1 MSDFINCTFALVV
14 IASQFISPK
23 YSLPLISYLLIEDLA
38 NLRGA
43 NSSILFVMVISYDV
57 TLIIKDALVLTLLR
71 LMCIVRIACLA
82 VEDVNNSSSYLWRSE
97 STLERNY

>member
-14 IASQFISPK
+14 IASQFISQR
-23 YSLPLISYLLIEDLA
+23 YSLSLISYLLVEDLA

-71 LMCIVRIACLA
+71 LMCIVRIACLPA
-82 VEDVNNSSSYLWRSE
+82 EDVNKSSSHLWRSE